1 MRHWPSVPQASSGQL
16 THGRCLRIR
25 LAPVLGGLKTSEA
38 GSALPISGYH
48 ASYALRPIRCAACG
62 GGPTHPAVLTIVPHV
77 SLGGLVSSRSQSPCR
92 ICFPP
97 AVAFYPRS
105 PNPTAELG
113 YDSLL
118 RNPSLTR
125 AGWRSVVPSRS
136 FSLPSGSKQVLTPL
150 CIGGF
155 LNPV

>member
-1 MRHWPSVPQASSGQL
+1 MRLWPSVPQASSGQL

-62 GGPTHPAVLTIVPHV
+62 GGPTRPAVLTIVPHV
-77 SLGGLVSSRSQSPCR
+77 SLGGLDSSRSQSPCR
-92 ICFPP
+92 IYFPL
-97 AVAFYPRS
+97 AVALYPRS

-118 RNPSLTR
+118 RNPSLIGPIGAQSCR
-125 AGWRSVVPSRS
+125 RGRSRCPRDRSKFSPHFASAGS
-136 FSLPSGSKQVLTPL
+136 
-150 CIGGF
+150 
-155 LNPV
+155 